1 MSQPSIIEDLIHYNL
16 KSLRSLIHVELDGH
30 SAFRNAVMRCLERR
44 VQYDPMADNI
54 TVIDLMWSLHNEIER
69 YEWSRVALLANA
81 IIKTVDR
88 NWDAQTT
95 ESWVKDQLQVHLS
108 IMPAVTQKKV
118 CIVHPQSLIRM
129 QLGIRR

>member
-1 MSQPSIIEDLIHYNL
+1 
-16 KSLRSLIHVELDGH
+16 
-30 SAFRNAVMRCLERR
+30 
-44 VQYDPMADNI
+44 MADNI